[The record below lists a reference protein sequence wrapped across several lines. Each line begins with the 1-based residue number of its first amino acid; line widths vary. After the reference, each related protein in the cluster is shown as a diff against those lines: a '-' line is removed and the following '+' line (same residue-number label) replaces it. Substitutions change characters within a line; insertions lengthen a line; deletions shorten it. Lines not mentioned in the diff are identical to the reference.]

1 MIIIKC
7 ELCTKMAI
15 KKSEKTCRTSNKIS
29 HVDCKTNVKL
39 GAILK
44 LGHQVALSYRYRIV
58 KIDIQIG
65 AIEFA
70 PIRNWGKSQVGAQ
83 QELLF
88 SLTSNNTLKHSLY
101 HTHYYSIFFALF
113 KTIS

>member
-1 MIIIKC
+1 
-7 ELCTKMAI
+7 MAI

-29 HVDCKTNVKL
+29 HVACKTNVKL

-44 LGHQVALSYRYRIV
+44 LGHQVAPSYRYRIV

-83 QELLF
+83 HRNPKTK
-88 SLTSNNTLKHSLY
+88 SGVNNIIGIERK
-101 HTHYYSIFFALF
+101 
-113 KTIS
+113 K

>member
-1 MIIIKC
+1 
-7 ELCTKMAI
+7 MAI

-29 HVDCKTNVKL
+29 HVACKTNVKL

-44 LGHQVALSYRYRIV
+44 LGHQVAPSYRYRIV

-83 QELLF
+83 QIIVF
-88 SLTSNNTLKHSLY
+88 P
-101 HTHYYSIFFALF
+101 THFQKLIFLHAF
-113 KTIS
+113 TIAPYTA

>member
-29 HVDCKTNVKL
+29 HVACKTNVKL

-83 QELLF
+83 QMCLNVRNLMIII
-88 SLTSNNTLKHSLY
+88 
-101 HTHYYSIFFALF
+101 YSFY
-113 KTIS
+113 

>member
-1 MIIIKC
+1 
-7 ELCTKMAI
+7 MAI

-29 HVDCKTNVKL
+29 HVACKTNVKL
-39 GAILK
+39 GAVLK
-44 LGHQVALSYRYRIV
+44 LGHQVAPSYRYRIV

-83 QELLF
+83 HIRQYYYPTDKIRGYPRI
-88 SLTSNNTLKHSLY
+88 SADHPRRSGSNIVPAILGY
-101 HTHYYSIFFALF
+101 G
-113 KTIS
+113 